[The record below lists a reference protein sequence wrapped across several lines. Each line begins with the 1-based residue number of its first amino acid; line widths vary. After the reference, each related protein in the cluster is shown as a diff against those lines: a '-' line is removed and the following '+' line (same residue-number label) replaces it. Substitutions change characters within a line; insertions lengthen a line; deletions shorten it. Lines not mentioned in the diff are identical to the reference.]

1 MAMEINARD
10 LQTFIDLFAKEYSVV
25 LSKEEATEKLSRLR
39 RLYRVLYL
47 APIPPEYKDVI
58 EWP

>member
-1 MAMEINARD
+1 MEISEND
-10 LQTFIDLFAKEYSVV
+10 LQIFIDLFTKEYNVV

-47 APIPPEYKDVI
+47 APIPREYKDMV